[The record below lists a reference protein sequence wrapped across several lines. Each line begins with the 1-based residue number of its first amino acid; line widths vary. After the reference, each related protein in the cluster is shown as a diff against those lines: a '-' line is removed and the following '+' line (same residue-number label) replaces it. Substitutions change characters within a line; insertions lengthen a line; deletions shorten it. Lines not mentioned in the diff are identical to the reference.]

1 MSRAADRWAHSL
13 PAVEQGCVL
22 IANPSLFATSQ
33 TYFRQAVIFIYSHS
47 DSAGSAGIILNRAT
61 EKRFR
66 DVTNNEQFKDFSDSL
81 LWLGGD
87 VGRSTMHVMHP
98 EHIGGTRVVPGVAM
112 GGFDAARLALLQGR
126 MERDECRFFTRYSG
140 WGPGQLADE
149 VAQGVWFVAA
159 CSANVILEGSATPA
173 EMWADVL
180 TLMGGEYARMAAT
193 TLAEE

>member
-1 MSRAADRWAHSL
+1 
-13 PAVEQGCVL
+13 
-22 IANPSLFATSQ
+22 
-33 TYFRQAVIFIYSHS
+33 
-47 DSAGSAGIILNRAT
+47 
-61 EKRFR
+61 
-66 DVTNNEQFKDFSDSL
+66 VTNNEQFKDFADSL

-87 VGRSTMHVMHP
+87 VGRSTMHLLHP
-98 EHIGGTRVVPGVAM
+98 ERIGGTRVVPGVAM
-112 GGFDAARLALLQGR
+112 GGFNEARLALLQGR

-140 WGPGQLADE
+140 WGAGQLADE

-180 TLMGGEYARMAAT
+180 SLMGGEYARMAAT

>member
-1 MSRAADRWAHSL
+1 MTTSADRWAHSL
-13 PAVEQGCVL
+13 PAVETGCVL
-22 IANPSLFATSQ
+22 IANPSLFSTTQ
-33 TYFRQAVIFIYSHS
+33 TYFNKAVIFIYSHS
-47 DSAGSAGIILNRAT
+47 NSGSAGVILNRAT
-61 EKRFR
+61 DKRFR
-66 DVTNNEQFKDFSDSL
+66 DVTKSDQFAEFQDSL

-87 VGRSTMHVMHP
+87 VGRSTMHVLHP

-112 GGFDAARLALLQGR
+112 GGFDEARRAVRNGTL
-126 MERDECRFFTRYSG
+126 ERDQCKFLTRYSG
-140 WGPGQLADE
+140 WGAGQLEDE

-159 CSANVILEGSATPA
+159 CSAAVILKGCASPS

>member
-1 MSRAADRWAHSL
+1 MPSCAFLPGVTLPAL

-149 VAQGVWFVAA
+149 VAQGVGPDTVFRAGD
-159 CSANVILEGSATPA
+159 NVIVTGRHDSEPA
-173 EMWADVL
+173 LHESLIGPLPGA
-180 TLMGGEYARMAAT
+180 
-193 TLAEE
+193 